1 MRVPP
6 WSLALLLLTSCGSK
20 TTYRDLLEDITAARC
35 DRAATCD
42 PPVPDNCVAETV
54 EAGCRQIDC
63 GRELSEAEA
72 VEGEACVTAWATM
85 ECEPFNAGLSPEA
98 CE

>member
-6 WSLALLLLTSCGSK
+6 WSLALLLLGSCSSK
-20 TTYRDLLEDITAARC
+20 TTYRDLLEDITEARC
-35 DRAATCD
+35 TRANTCD

-63 GRELSEAEA
+63 GRELTDAELA
-72 VEGEACVTAWATM
+72 EGEACVAAWATM
-85 ECEPFNAGLSPEA
+85 ECEAFNAGQSPEA
-98 CE
+98 CQ